1 MLFEARLL
9 TMLPPASKDGAAV
22 VTGASAGIGAAIARE
37 FARRGYQLVLVA
49 RRADRL
55 AELAE
60 SLGTTA
66 HTLPTDL
73 SSPADRAALLDRVS
87 DLGVNADILVNSAGL
102 ANFGPIVESNPDA
115 ELNLVEVDVSAVGP
129 EELVSRP

>member
-1 MLFEARLL
+1 M
-9 TMLPPASKDGAAV
+9 
-22 VTGASAGIGAAIARE
+22 
-37 FARRGYQLVLVA
+37 VLVA

-87 DLGVNADILVNSAGL
+87 ELGVNADILVNSAGL